1 MYVLNDRNKEL
12 EYMREVETEDG
23 RRGIVLKIQDPALTY
38 IGMYEQIP
46 RENQNSLTLAK
57 KCIPWQAS
65 VL

>member
-12 EYMREVETEDG
+12 EYMREVETTDG
-23 RRGIVLKIQDPALTY
+23 RRGIVLKIEDSALTY

-46 RENQNSLTLAK
+46 RDNQNSLNLAK